1 MVTKQTEPDLGSKNG
16 RRLLVMNTDTVR
28 RFLGL
33 AAVGAVV
40 LLAGCQHGNSASSE
54 PGSQPPASGTLAS
67 GSFTADLG
75 SWGQVFDI
83 EAAGTGDDVSG
94 SLEVSIGDEGFSVDL
109 RCARTRDDGLL
120 VIGGA
125 VTESTSEISSEAQ
138 HAAILLAPGT
148 PARTALYLDVIPG
161 DDPPS
166 PADSCPSYLD
176 SMFSDTD
183 FLELTG
189 DDLRPIEG
197 DLELGS

>member
-1 MVTKQTEPDLGSKNG
+1 MVTKQTEPDLGSQNG

-40 LLAGCQHGNSASSE
+40 LLAGCQPGTSASSE
-54 PGSQPPASGTLAS
+54 PGSEPPASGTLAS
-67 GSFTADLG
+67 GSFTADLAD
-75 SWGQVFDI
+75 WGQAFDI

-94 SLEVSIGDEGFSVDL
+94 ALEVSNGDEGFSVDL
-109 RCARTRDDGLL
+109 QCARTRDDGVLL
-120 VIGGA
+120 IGGA

-138 HAAILLAPGT
+138 YAAIVLAPGT
-148 PARTALYLDVIPG
+148 PVGTILYFDVIPG

-166 PADSCPSYLD
+166 PADNCGSYLESIFRD
-176 SMFSDTD
+176 PD
-183 FLELTG
+183 FLALTG
-189 DDLRPIEG
+189 DDLPSIEG